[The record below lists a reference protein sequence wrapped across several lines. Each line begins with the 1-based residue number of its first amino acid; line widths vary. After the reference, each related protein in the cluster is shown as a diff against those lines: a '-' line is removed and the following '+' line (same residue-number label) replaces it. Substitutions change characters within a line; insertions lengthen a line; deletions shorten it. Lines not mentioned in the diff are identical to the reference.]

1 MWLAL
6 LILVTGWWITIDGA
20 ISIAFRLGELD
31 ESDITTRQEI
41 EFAAR
46 LVRGDTRANLGG
58 CGVFLGNLTRVT

>member
-46 LVRGDTRANLGG
+46 LVRGILGLIL
-58 CGVFLGNLTRVT
+58 VVVAFFLVI